1 MTTPP
6 RGDYNKVINA
16 KNANGEKYNIVTLPI
31 TAEDVEWLG
40 WRANYLNYYAGN
52 DVVIVPV
59 YGDVMDAE
67 ALKILGELSP
77 DKEISPVDGEI
88 LAVISGGIHCVTQ
101 QQPAR

>member
-1 MTTPP
+1 M
-6 RGDYNKVINA
+6 
-16 KNANGEKYNIVTLPI
+16 
-31 TAEDVEWLG
+31 EWLG

-67 ALKILGELSP
+67 ALRILGELYP
-77 DKEISPVDGEI
+77 DKEIIPVDGEI
-88 LAVISGGIHCVTQ
+88 LAVIGGGIHCVTQ